1 LLVADNWT
9 RIRVDICLC
18 NDSC

>member
-1 LLVADNWT
+1 VADNWT